1 MTKYFVK
8 RNYSGTSS
16 SAEMRNGYMLI
27 WWNVEG
33 KRVHLICR
41 NAEGV
46 HGKGKVGNPCSKMF
60 HCQQSLVTFYW
71 LRRTEDGSDMKLVF
85 LCK

>member
-27 WWNVEG
+27 W
-33 KRVHLICR
+33 
-41 NAEGV
+41 
-46 HGKGKVGNPCSKMF
+46 
-60 HCQQSLVTFYW
+60 
-71 LRRTEDGSDMKLVF
+71 
-85 LCK
+85 